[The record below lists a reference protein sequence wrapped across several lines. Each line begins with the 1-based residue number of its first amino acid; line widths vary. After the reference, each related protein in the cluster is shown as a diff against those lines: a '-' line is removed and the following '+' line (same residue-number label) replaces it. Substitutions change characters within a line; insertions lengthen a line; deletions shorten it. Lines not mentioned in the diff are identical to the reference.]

1 MIKLWESLAEG
12 HPKMCCFHVHPGV
25 VGTAMNREVG
35 GIAMMG
41 GYKDHG
47 MHKVRFGLSSLKLL

>member
-1 MIKLWESLAEG
+1 
-12 HPKMCCFHVHPGV
+12 
-25 VGTAMNREVG
+25 MNREVG